1 MVALYGI
8 LYHVMDHYGLLA
20 KVKMLGSKV
29 VIIDS
34 KFISKSNPMIQLN
47 RERTDNVLNTT
58 GHVPNQVTTLVGI
71 PSTGALERMASV
83 LDYDRSCLV

>member
-1 MVALYGI
+1 
-8 LYHVMDHYGLLA
+8 MDHYGLLA